1 MPKNLSFVVSG
12 SLAMHGVHM
21 HKACVHKSGACVR
34 IHMYAYACPRVYV
47 VVFSKNRFILLIK
60 ELYFP

>member
-1 MPKNLSFVVSG
+1 
-12 SLAMHGVHM
+12 MHGVHM